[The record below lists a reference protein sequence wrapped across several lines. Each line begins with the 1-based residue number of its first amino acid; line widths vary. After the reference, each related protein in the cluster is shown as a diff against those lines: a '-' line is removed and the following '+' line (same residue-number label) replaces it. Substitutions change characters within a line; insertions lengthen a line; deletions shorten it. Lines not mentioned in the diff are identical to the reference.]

1 MAPFNVA
8 ACQMRITLDLQA
20 NLSVILSSLE
30 QAAHVHDGV
39 HVLAF
44 RK

>member
-30 QAAHVHDGV
+30 QAAHDGV